1 MDQGCHRLVAAACGR
16 GDRLEG
22 LGAVLGNLLLRV
34 RCDIS
39 NRLLEV
45 GSGERGATAVE
56 YSLLLVFVAAVVIVA
71 VRNLGL
77 DTRAGFR
84 RAGVGW

>member
-1 MDQGCHRLVAAACGR
+1 M
-16 GDRLEG
+16 GDLF
-22 LGAVLGNLLLRV
+22 LRA

-45 GSGERGATAVE
+45 ISGERGATAVE

-71 VRNLGL
+71 VRHLGL
-77 DTRAGFR
+77 DTRTGFR
-84 RAGVGW
+84 RAGMGW